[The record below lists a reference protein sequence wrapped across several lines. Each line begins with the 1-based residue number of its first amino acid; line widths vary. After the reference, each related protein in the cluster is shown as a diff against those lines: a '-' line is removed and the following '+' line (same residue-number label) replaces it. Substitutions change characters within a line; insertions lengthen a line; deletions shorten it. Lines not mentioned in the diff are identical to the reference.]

1 MTDGTT
7 DTGRRWG
14 SLDDAENLRDLV
26 QHLRE
31 AIYIAR
37 PSGEIL
43 DANQAFVELVGL
55 ASREALAGYRLD
67 DVFADPNARRRLMDH
82 LEEHGEVRDAELWL
96 LRSDGSLRAVMD
108 TGFLRRDPAT
118 GEAFVHGLLV
128 DITSRKELEATLR
141 DQSTRD
147 ALTGLHNRR
156 WLDERAAQLAT
167 QPDAAWGCIYVDI
180 DHFKHYNDTEGHQA
194 GDEVLVRMARF
205 LQREVRAEEGVV
217 RVGGDE
223 FVIVMTGSDAGATEH
238 VARRLQLAAYRTAP
252 APFSLGWSVREGKE
266 SLWRT
271 LDRADRELLQV
282 RVAERGPV
290 GAERRSG
297 DHRAVE

>member
-1 MTDGTT
+1 MIDRP
-7 DTGRRWG
+7 DASGRRWG
-14 SLDDAENLRDLV
+14 SLEDAENLRDLV
-26 QHLRE
+26 HHLRE

-37 PSGEIL
+37 PDGLIL
-43 DANQAFVELVGL
+43 DANQAFLDLTGLETREDLVG
-55 ASREALAGYRLD
+55 RRLD
-67 DVFADPNARRRLMDH
+67 DFFADPDARRRLMDH

-96 LRSDGSLRAVMD
+96 ISPDGTLKAVMD

-141 DQSTRD
+141 DQSVRD

-156 WLDERAAQLAT
+156 WLDERVAQLAT
-167 QPDAAWGCIYVDI
+167 QPDAAWGCIYIDI
-180 DHFKHYNDTEGHQA
+180 DRFKQYNDTHGHQA
-194 GDEVLVRMARF
+194 GDEVLVKMARF

-223 FVIVMTGSDAGATEH
+223 YVIVMTGSDAAATEQ
-238 VARRLQLAAYRTAP
+238 VARRLQLDAYRTAP
-252 APFSLGWSVREGKE
+252 AGFSLGWAVREGRE

-271 LDRADRELLQV
+271 LDRADQALLKV
-282 RVAERGPV
+282 RVVSRTP
-290 GAERRSG
+290 GA
-297 DHRAVE
+297 RASDR